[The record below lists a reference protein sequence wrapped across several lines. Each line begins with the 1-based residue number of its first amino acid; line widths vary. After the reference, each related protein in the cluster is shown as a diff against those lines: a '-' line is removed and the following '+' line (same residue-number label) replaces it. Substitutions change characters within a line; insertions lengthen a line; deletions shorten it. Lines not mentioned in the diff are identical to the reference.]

1 MKKIDEIQ
9 AQDGP
14 PSDVER
20 IKEDSHYLRGTLAE
34 ALNEPISAG
43 INDDDN
49 RLMKFHGSYLQDD
62 RDLRDERRQQKLE
75 PAYQFMVRVRLP
87 GGVATPDQWLKM
99 DELSREYANGT
110 LRLTTRQTFQL
121 HGILKWNM
129 KKSIQ
134 GINEAL
140 MDTIAACGDVNRNVM
155 ITPNPYQSDYHQ
167 EVYEWSRKLSD
178 DLLPKTRAYH
188 EIWLD
193 EEKVAETPKQEEVE
207 PMYGPL
213 YLPRKFKIGVAIPP
227 ANDVDVFSQDI
238 GYIAVIEDGKLKGF
252 NIAVGGG
259 MGMTHGDQQTYPQ
272 LGRIIGFCKP
282 EQMVDVAEKLIT
294 IQRDYGNRS
303 ERKYAR
309 FKYTIDKRGLDWLV
323 TELHERL
330 GWQLEEATAVQFDH
344 NGDRYGWTK
353 GIRGRWHYTLFV
365 QNGRIKDDG
374 DYQLMTGLREIAKV
388 HSGDFRLTGNQN
400 VIISNVTSAKK
411 KQITALIEAHGLT
424 DGAYTSGLRRNS
436 MACVAFPT
444 CGLAMAESERY
455 LPSLVSKLE
464 YVLDD
469 AGLKD
474 EDITIRMAGCPNGC
488 SRAALAEIGF
498 IGKAPGKYN
507 LYLGA
512 GFAGERLSKM
522 YKENIG
528 ETEILDTLA
537 PIIHDYAKNRVEKE
551 HFGDFVIRSGYIHK
565 TESGLD
571 FHKENADA

>member
-1 MKKIDEIQ
+1 MADKKTTLT
-9 AQDGP
+9 QDGP

-20 IKEDSHYLRGTLAE
+20 IKDESNYLRGSLAE
-34 ALNEPISAG
+34 ALVEPLSAG

-62 RDLRDERRQQKLE
+62 RDLRDERRKQKLE
-75 PAYQFMVRVRLP
+75 PAHQFMVRVRLP
-87 GGVATPDQWLKM
+87 GGVATSKQWLAM
-99 DELSREYANGT
+99 DELAHQYGNGT
-110 LRLTTRQTFQL
+110 LRLTTRQTFQM

-134 GINEAL
+134 GINHAL

-155 ITPNPYQSDYHQ
+155 ITPNPYQSELHQ

-188 EIWLD
+188 EIWLG
-193 EEKVAETPKQEEVE
+193 EEKVAGTPQQEEVE
-207 PMYGPL
+207 PMYGKH
-213 YLPRKFKIGVAIPP
+213 YLPRKFKIGVAVPP

-238 GYIAVIEDGKLKGF
+238 GYIAVIKDERLHGF
-252 NIAVGGG
+252 NVAVGGG
-259 MGMTHGDQQTYPQ
+259 MGMTHGDTNTYPQ
-272 LGRIIGFCKP
+272 IGRVIGFCRP
-282 EQMVDVAEKLIT
+282 EQMVEVAEKLIT

-309 FKYTIDKRGLDWLV
+309 FKYTIDRYGLDWLIE
-323 TELHERL
+323 ELHSRL
-330 GWQLEEATAVQFDH
+330 GWKLEKMESYHFDH
-344 NGDRYGWTK
+344 NGDRYGWEK
-353 GIRGRWHYTLFV
+353 GVKGRWHFTLFI

-374 DYQLMTGLREIAKV
+374 DYQLMTGLREIAKK
-388 HSGDFRLTGNQN
+388 HNGDFRLTGNQN
-400 VIISNVTSAKK
+400 VIISNVTTAKK
-411 KQITALIEAHGLT
+411 KQINALIEQYGLT
-424 DGAYTSGLRRNS
+424 DGFHTSALRRNS
-436 MACVAFPT
+436 MACVSLPT

-464 YVLDD
+464 LVLDE
-469 AGLKD
+469 AGLRE

-528 ETEILDTLA
+528 EAEILETLE
-537 PIIHDYAKNRVEKE
+537 PLIFNYAKEREDGE
-551 HFGDFVIRSGYIHK
+551 HFGDYVIRAGFITK

-571 FHKENADA
+571 FHK

>member
-1 MKKIDEIQ
+1 MADNK
-9 AQDGP
+9 APLTQDGP

-20 IKEDSHYLRGTLAE
+20 IKDESNYLRGSLAE
-34 ALNEPISAG
+34 ALVEPLSAG

-62 RDLRDERRQQKLE
+62 RDLRDERRKQKLE
-75 PAYQFMVRVRLP
+75 PAHQFMVRVRLP
-87 GGVATPDQWLKM
+87 GGVATPKQWLAM
-99 DELSREYANGT
+99 DELAHQYGNGT
-110 LRLTTRQTFQL
+110 LRLTTRQTFQM

-129 KKSIQ
+129 KKSIR
-134 GINEAL
+134 GINDAL

-155 ITPNPYQSDYHQ
+155 ITPNPYQSELHQ

-188 EIWLD
+188 EIWLG
-193 EEKVAETPKQEEVE
+193 EEKVAGTPQREEVE
-207 PMYGPL
+207 PMYGKH
-213 YLPRKFKIGVAIPP
+213 YLPRKFKIGVAVPP

-238 GYIAVIEDGKLKGF
+238 GYIAVIKNGELHGF
-252 NIAVGGG
+252 NVAVGGG
-259 MGMTHGDQQTYPQ
+259 MGMTHGDTNTYPQ
-272 LGRIIGFCKP
+272 LGRVIGFCKP

-309 FKYTIDKRGLDWLV
+309 FKYTIDRHGLDWLIE
-323 TELHERL
+323 ELHSRL
-330 GWQLEEATAVQFDH
+330 GWKLEKVESYHFDH
-344 NGDRYGWTK
+344 NGDRYGWEK
-353 GIRGRWHYTLFV
+353 GVKGRWHFTLFI

-374 DYQLMTGLREIAKV
+374 DYQMMTGLREIAKK
-388 HSGDFRLTGNQN
+388 HNGEFRLTGNQN
-400 VIISNVTSAKK
+400 VIISNVTTAKK
-411 KQITALIEAHGLT
+411 KQINALIEQYGLT
-424 DGAYTSGLRRNS
+424 DGVHTSALRRNS
-436 MACVAFPT
+436 MACVSLPT

-455 LPSLVSKLE
+455 LPTLVSKIELI
-464 YVLDD
+464 LDE
-469 AGLKD
+469 AGLRE

-528 ETEILDTLA
+528 EAEILETIEPMLF
-537 PIIHDYAKNRVEKE
+537 DYAKEKEDGE
-551 HFGDFVIRSGYIHK
+551 HFGDYVIRAGLIKK

-571 FHKENADA
+571 FHK